1 MEQPVPTV
9 PAMGVNRVFESLF
22 KAMSDDPDLV
32 YALIDGTNVQVH
44 QKATGAKE
52 GLSIRPSGDHA
63 AG

>member
-1 MEQPVPTV
+1 
-9 PAMGVNRVFESLF
+9 MGVNRVFESLF

-32 YALIDGTNVQVH
+32 YALIDGTIVQVH